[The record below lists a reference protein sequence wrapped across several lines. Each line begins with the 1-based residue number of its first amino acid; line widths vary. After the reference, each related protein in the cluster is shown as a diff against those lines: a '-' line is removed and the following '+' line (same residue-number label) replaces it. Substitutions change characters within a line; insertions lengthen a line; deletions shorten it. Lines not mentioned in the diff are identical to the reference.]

1 MPAAF
6 CFGPVKK
13 MQQFRRFARLLT
25 VVQPKKQQI
34 SAIPTE
40 NSHVCGV
47 KADYFILVKKR
58 A

>member
-6 CFGPVKK
+6 CFGAVKK
-13 MQQFRRFARLLT
+13 MQQFRRFAQKLIRAL
-25 VVQPKKQQI
+25 PEKRRI
-34 SAIPTE
+34 SAIPTQ
-40 NSHVCGV
+40 NCHVCGV